1 MTHDRSPHR
10 AAPALLLMLAC
21 TVCAMPA
28 RAREAARPPERAGA
42 IPPARPE
49 PRGPESREPESREP
63 PGSWT
68 AGTAPG
74 AACTRARHKLWQ
86 AGEGWIVKAITTC
99 R

>member
-1 MTHDRSPHR
+1 MKHDRSPHR
-10 AAPALLLMLAC
+10 AVPALILMLAC

-28 RAREAARPPERAGA
+28 RARETARPPERAGA

-49 PRGPESREPESREP
+49 AREP

>member
-10 AAPALLLMLAC
+10 AVPALILMLAC

-28 RAREAARPPERAGA
+28 CARETARPPERA
-42 IPPARPE
+42 IPSARPE
-49 PRGPESREPESREP
+49 TGEP

-68 AGTAPG
+68 AGTAPA